1 MHIYRLIAP
10 AVSSLQVWA
19 VEKICAFSD
28 ILRSLA
34 ENKGITQ
41 KKLAAD
47 IGVPVSTIGGY
58 FQGTSEPDLEMIKRL
73 ANYFNCSV
81 DLMAENRTACSQ
93 SFDEEMLLH
102 IYRTL
107 PDHLKPLFLEIGK
120 TMSKAK

>member
-1 MHIYRLIAP
+1 M
-10 AVSSLQVWA
+10 
-19 VEKICAFSD
+19 EFSD

-81 DLMAENRTACSQ
+81 DLMAGNKSPGCD

-102 IYRTL
+102 IYRMMSAEQ
-107 PDHLKPLFLEIGK
+107 KGLFLEIGK
-120 TMSKAK
+120 TMAKYEGMNKKSIVSK